1 MKSGE
6 WTPLDDLDV
15 ETVIRQENDGTATIF
30 VSIDGRVVAHLDI
43 VPVPEDERPSIGYA
57 VEIEAYAYLTDAFEG
72 EVSPTRIHVHA
83 FRQSATMIE
92 EVVS

>member
-6 WTPLDDLDV
+6 WTPVPDLDV
-15 ETVIRQENDGTATIF
+15 ETVIRQQNDGTATIF
-30 VSIDGRVVAHLDI
+30 VSIDGRVVAHLDMI
-43 VPVPEDERPSIGYA
+43 PVPDDERESIGYA
-57 VEIEAYAYLTDAFEG
+57 VEIDAYAYLTDAFEG
-72 EVSPTRIHVHA
+72 EVSPTRIHVHP